1 MSKKVIA
8 SAQAPKALGPYSQ
21 GIRVGNMIY
30 LAGQIPLDP
39 TSGQLVEGGILEQT
53 ERVISSIKA
62 LLESEGLSLNHVV
75 KSTVFMKDL
84 AEFEGMNQV
93 YSKYFTE
100 KPPARSTIQV
110 ARLPRD
116 SKVEIEVVAIDG
128 AA

>member
-1 MSKKVIA
+1 MSKKIIA

-39 TSGQLVEGGILEQT
+39 AGQLVEGGILEQT
-53 ERVISSIKA
+53 ERVLTNISA
-62 LLESEGLSLNHVV
+62 LLESEGLTLAHVV

-116 SKVEIEVVAIDG
+116 AKVEIEVVAID
-128 AA
+128 AAA

>member
-39 TSGQLVEGGILEQT
+39 AGQLVEGGILEQT
-53 ERVISSIKA
+53 ERVLTNITA
-62 LLESEGLSLNHVV
+62 LLESEGLTLAHVV

-116 SKVEIEVVAIDG
+116 AKVEIEVVAID
-128 AA
+128 AAA

>member
-1 MSKKVIA
+1 MSKKIIA

-39 TSGQLVEGGILEQT
+39 AGQLVEGGILEQT
-53 ERVISSIKA
+53 ERVITNISA
-62 LLESEGLSLNHVV
+62 LLESEGLTLAHVV

-116 SKVEIEVVAIDG
+116 AKVEIEVVAID
-128 AA
+128 AAA

>member
-8 SAQAPKALGPYSQ
+8 SASAPKALGPYSQ
-21 GIRVGNMIY
+21 GIRVANMIY

-39 TSGQLVEGGILEQT
+39 TGQLVEGGILEQT
-53 ERVISSIKA
+53 ERVIANISA
-62 LLESEGLSLNHVV
+62 LLESEGLTLSHVV

-116 SKVEIEVVAIDG
+116 AKVEIEVVAID
-128 AA
+128 AAA

>member
-39 TSGQLVEGGILEQT
+39 SGQLVEGGITEQT
-53 ERVISSIKA
+53 ERVIANIQA
-62 LLESEGLSLNHVV
+62 LLESEGLTLRNVV

-93 YSKYFTE
+93 YSKHFTE
-100 KPPARSTIQV
+100 QPPARSTIQV